1 MSTATAFLYRSVLT
15 GGILVATT
23 LGAGAATVSRCAVLE
38 GDTFV
43 PALMIEI
50 NGHRELVRIGQRGL
64 SRSIAFD
71 ADRAVAWAK
80 AQINGNATWVVGS
93 ACGDGFDA
101 AADDEDD
108 EADGGSGGF

>member
-1 MSTATAFLYRSVLT
+1 MSTATAFLHRSVLI
-15 GGILVATT
+15 GGVLVATA
-23 LGAGAATVSRCAVLE
+23 LGADAATVSRCTVLE

-50 NGHRELVRIGQRGL
+50 NGHQELVRIGQRGL

-93 ACGDGFDA
+93 ACGDGFDL
-101 AADDEDD
+101 AADDEQDD
-108 EADGGSGGF
+108 ADDGCGGF